1 MKTILKITGLCI
13 LFCYSTLNAQDTQKW
28 YADDIYYDAGEK
40 DIAYIEITLNYYDVE
55 TDSLEE
61 SYEDRMSYSMR
72 INRFHRNYY
81 GSSLSFNYGYFH
93 DPYIYNGFGCTT
105 YAYDPF
111 YHDGWGSSYYYGH
124 SPYYGH
130 NWHNSWY
137 SPWHHNHY
145 SWHNPYG
152 YGYEYTPYYYVTG
165 YTSPETIY
173 YGPRNSIGSNVPA
186 SVNNKSANRLS
197 ETTNR
202 VSRNTFGNVS
212 GSVNNRPDKHRPKTT
227 NRVTR
232 NTIIKNAF
240 KDLKGK
246 ENKKQY
252 TVPRNPRAGVEY
264 SKPEK
269 TTSPKKSSDKY
280 ERPSRSSNTGS
291 TRTNETSTTPRP
303 PRR

>member
-1 MKTILKITGLCI
+1 
-13 LFCYSTLNAQDTQKW
+13 
-28 YADDIYYDAGEK
+28 
-40 DIAYIEITLNYYDVE
+40 
-55 TDSLEE
+55 
-61 SYEDRMSYSMR
+61 MR

-111 YHDGWGSSYYYGH
+111 YYDGWSSPYYGH
-124 SPYYGH
+124 SPYYGY

-137 SPWHHNHY
+137 SPWYQNRY
-145 SWHNPYG
+145 AWHKPYG
-152 YGYEYTPYYYVTG
+152 YGYGYTPYYYVTG

-173 YGPRNSIGSNVPA
+173 YGPRNSTGSNVSGSVNNRSA
-186 SVNNKSANRLS
+186 NGRSEATNRVSRNTRENVSGSVNNKSVQHRS
-197 ETTNR
+197 EATNR

-227 NRVTR
+227 NRVNR
-232 NTIIKNAF
+232 NTVNKNVF
-240 KDLKGK
+240 KDSK
-246 ENKKQY
+246 EKATKKQY
-252 TVPRNPRAGVEY
+252 TIPRNPRTGVEY
-264 SKPEK
+264 SKPGK

-280 ERPSRSSNTGS
+280 ERPVRSNQTYRPSRSSNTKS
-291 TRTNETSTTPRP
+291 TRTNRTSTTSKK